1 VQKVVH
7 DTIEQLLSDKS
18 DTLKNHSNT
27 LRDHPDPLTIS
38 VTGHSLGGAL
48 AILSAYDIVESG
60 CNVMRRPGKKDVP
73 VPVACFAFEA
83 PRVGNPAFKDS
94 FEL

>member
-1 VQKVVH
+1 MVH
-7 DTIEQLLSDKS
+7 TTVKELLSDKS
-18 DTLKNHSNT
+18 DPLKDHSDT

-38 VTGHSLGGAL
+38 VIGHSLGGAL
-48 AILSAYDIVESG
+48 AIQSAYDIVESG
-60 CNVMRRPGKKDVP
+60 SNVLQRRGKEDVR

-94 FEL
+94 FQE

>member
-7 DTIEQLLSDKS
+7 DTVEQLLNPLD
-18 DTLKNHSNT
+18 T

-60 CNVMRRPGKKDVP
+60 CNVMRRPGKKDVR

-94 FEL
+94 FQE